1 MRKNERTVAYTAE
14 EISRMRAHGEDR
26 TDWAALDRM
35 SEDEL
40 ERRIAADP
48 DAETGPIDWATVEVH
63 APRPKKH
70 LTMRLDADMVDWF
83 RAQGPGYQSRMNAV
97 LRAYYEH
104 HRHRREPRSER

>member
-1 MRKNERTVAYTAE
+1 MRRNGRTVTYTAE
-14 EISRMRAHGEDR
+14 EISRMRARGEDR

-35 SEDEL
+35 SEEEL

-48 DAETGPIDWATVEVH
+48 DAGTGPSDWATVEVH
-63 APRPKKH
+63 PPRPKKH

-83 RAQGPGYQSRMNAV
+83 RAQGPGYQSHINAV

-104 HRHRREPRSER
+104 RRREPRSEP